1 MKPCHFQSSSSRSI
15 GTVTECS
22 VVAMCNLSLMD
33 RGLTA
38 TSGALRMVLEE
49 TVHMDEAEWD
59 LVPVQGEDWA
69 CLVVR
74 SKETMLMVA
83 VKMCRG
89 RMS

>member
-1 MKPCHFQSSSSRSI
+1 
-15 GTVTECS
+15 
-22 VVAMCNLSLMD
+22 MD